1 MTEEKFTKLAE
12 EDLDLVAGGTMH
24 KDVFVFKLESG
35 KYKIIQFS
43 CDLDDA
49 SYKKVYAKASQ
60 GIVPDIFD
68 LQLSGSSSCYP
79 ISAEKYAS
87 YIKDREKE
95 GFSIHK
101 M

>member
-49 SYKKVYAKASQ
+49 SYKKVYDKASK
-60 GIVPDIFD
+60 GIVPDI
-68 LQLSGSSSCYP
+68 LELPNGSRSCYNGA
-79 ISAEKYAS
+79 SAETCAK
-87 YIKDREKE
+87 ILEKRKKE
-95 GFSIHK
+95 GFSIH
-101 M
+101 